1 MFFTDQ
7 SGREARKTEELL
19 GISDIIKLDG
29 SRCPYPP
36 PASVLTAVQD
46 CAAGSLREGGSA
58 KELKETVAG
67 LFGVLE
73 ANVCLCCCPAA
84 AFACEGIKVFD
95 RSRLLRQEKA
105 ALQENTVNLYDLGR
119 CFGLLGVN
127 AWALIAPKE
136 TVAELAGICARL
148 RISHPDRAASAAVLA
163 AAKDPVNVEK
173 WRSMVENTLRRA
185 MLLLNGNGFQAKGG
199 EGPYIDISI
208 PEPNRAFFELL
219 QCGIAVG
226 TGNGHIRVWA
236 GTEEEMERL
245 YYCLFKIRERI
256 LSESPCPGR

>member
-1 MFFTDQ
+1 MFLTDK
-7 SGREARKTEELL
+7 SSREARKTEELL
-19 GISDIIKLDG
+19 SVSDIIRLDG
-29 SRCPYPP
+29 SRGPYPP

-46 CAAGSLREGGSA
+46 CAAGSLREGEKA
-58 KELKETVAG
+58 KALKRAVAG
-67 LFGVLE
+67 LFGVSE
-73 ANVCLCCCPAA
+73 ANLCLCCCPAA
-84 AFACEGIKVFD
+84 AFACEGVQIFD
-95 RSRLLRQEKA
+95 RSRLLRQEEA
-105 ALQENTVNLYDLGR
+105 VLQENTVSLYDLGR

-136 TVAELAGICARL
+136 TAAQLSAVCARL
-148 RISHPDRAASAAVLA
+148 RISCPDKAASAAVLA
-163 AAKDPVNVEK
+163 AIKDPVNIEK

-185 MLLLNGNGFQAKGG
+185 MLLLNGNGFQAKEGK
-199 EGPYIDISI
+199 GPYIDIKS
-208 PEPNRAFFELL
+208 PEPSRAFFELL

-256 LSESPCPGR
+256 LS

>member
-1 MFFTDQ
+1 MFLTDQ

-19 GISDIIKLDG
+19 GISDIIRLDG

-46 CAAGSLREGGSA
+46 CAAGSLREEEKA
-58 KELKETVAG
+58 KELKEAVAEI
-67 LFGVLE
+67 FGVSE

-84 AFACEGIKVFD
+84 AFACEGIEVLD
-95 RSRLLRQEKA
+95 RSRLLRQEEA
-105 ALQENTVNLYDLGR
+105 ALQEDTASLYDLGR

-127 AWALIAPKE
+127 AWALIAPKKAA
-136 TVAELAGICARL
+136 AELAAICARL
-148 RISHPDRAASAAVLA
+148 RISGPDRVASAAVLA
-163 AAKDPVNVEK
+163 AVKDPVNVEK
-173 WRSMVENTLRRA
+173 WRGMVENTLRRA

-199 EGPYIDISI
+199 EGPYIDIKI

-226 TGNGHIRVWA
+226 TVSGHIRVWA

-245 YYCLFKIRERI
+245 YYCLFKIKERI
-256 LSESPCPGR
+256 LS